1 MDAMKR
7 LLRIL
12 LPILLL
18 LSLVACRS
26 AEREEVVRFHFLDV
40 GQGDALLIRT
50 PDGDILV
57 DAADEAAEAL
67 LCLRLE
73 QLGVRSLRLAVFTH
87 PDEDH
92 IGGADGVL
100 SRFLTDEVWISAAP
114 MENEAARLLL
124 RAAEQS
130 GAEIKT
136 VCSTHLAQIGGATL
150 AVLAPIGDVSD
161 GGNESSIVLRVSYG
175 DTVAILTGDA
185 DSAAEA
191 TLIERFGVT
200 QLACDLYKVG
210 HHGSNTSSSIAFL
223 RAMRPTYAVISCGA
237 GNSYGHPTGEILAKL
252 RAEGVTVCRTDL
264 DGEIIFETD
273 GKSLMPVSEYK

>member
-1 MDAMKR
+1 MKR

-100 SRFLTDEVWISAAP
+100 SRFLTDEVWISGAP

-136 VCSTHLAQIGGATL
+136 VCSTYLTQIGGATL

>member
-1 MDAMKR
+1 MHR
-7 LLRIL
+7 LWRIIL
-12 LPILLL
+12 SVLLL
-18 LSLVACRS
+18 LSLASCHGT
-26 AEREEVVRFHFLDV
+26 EREAIVRFHFLDV
-40 GQGDALLIRT
+40 GQGDAILIRT

-100 SRFLTDEVWISAAP
+100 SRFSTEEIWLSGAP

-124 RAAEQS
+124 QAAEQS

-136 VCSTHLAQIGGATL
+136 VRSNHTVQIGGATV
-150 AVLAPIGDVSD
+150 AVLAPRGDVSE
-161 GGNESSIVLRVSYG
+161 GGNESSIVLRVRYG
-175 DTVAILTGDA
+175 DITAIMTGDA
-185 DSAAEA
+185 DSAGEEA
-191 TLIERFGVT
+191 LIERYGVT

-210 HHGSNTSSSIAFL
+210 HHGSNTSTSVRFL

-252 RAEGVTVCRTDL
+252 RAEGVTVFRTDL
-264 DGEIIFETD
+264 VGEVVFETD
-273 GKSLMPVSEYK
+273 GKTIAPALDHK

>member
-1 MDAMKR
+1 MDVMQR

-12 LPILLL
+12 PALLL
-18 LSLVACRS
+18 LISLVSCRG
-26 AEREEVVRFHFLDV
+26 AEREGTVRFHFLDV
-40 GQGDALLIRT
+40 GQGDAILIRT

-73 QLGVRSLRLAVFTH
+73 QLGVRSLRLAIFTH

-100 SRFLTDEVWISAAP
+100 LRFQTDEVWISGAP
-114 MENEAARLLL
+114 MENEAAHLLL

-130 GAEIKT
+130 GAEVKT
-136 VCSTHLAQIGGATL
+136 VRSTHITQIGGATL
-150 AVLAPIGDVSD
+150 AVLAPIGDVSE
-161 GGNESSIVLRVSYG
+161 GGNESSLVLRVACG

-185 DSAAEA
+185 DSAGEA
-191 TLIERFGVT
+191 ALIERFGVT

-210 HHGSNTSSSIAFL
+210 HHGSNTSTSVAFL

-252 RAEGVTVCRTDL
+252 RAEGVTVYRTDL
-264 DGEIIFETD
+264 DGELVFETD
-273 GKSLMPVSEYK
+273 GKTLAPVSERK